1 MFFVSVK
8 SSTLK
13 TIAVVATVAV
23 FATIGGLYAVNKSQS
38 APVSSMNGITFKAET
53 AQERLSFLSQFGW
66 EVEEEPVEVKEVVIP
81 QEFDDVYNQYNTIQ
95 KEQKLDLEKFKG
107 ARVKCWSY
115 SVKNYP
121 GYENSDGVI
130 RANLLV
136 FDGVVI
142 GGDISSTELSGFMHT
157 FDFPQENSAL
167 QSTESTGGNEST
179 QG

>member
-1 MFFVSVK
+1 MFVVSVK

-13 TIAVVATVAV
+13 TVAV
-23 FATIGGLYAVNKSQS
+23 IAAVAIFATIGGLYAVNKSQS
-38 APVSSMNGITFKAET
+38 APVSNMNGIVYKAKT
-53 AQERLSFLSQFGW
+53 PQERLSFLSQFGW

-81 QEFDDVYNQYNTIQ
+81 QEFDDVYNQYNAIQ
-95 KEQKLDLEKFKG
+95 KEQKLDLEKYKG

-121 GYENSDGVI
+121 GYENSDDVI
-130 RANLLV
+130 RANLLI

-157 FDFPQENSAL
+157 FDFPQEKSAA
-167 QSTESTGGNEST
+167 QSTANAEST
-179 QG
+179 QS

>member
-1 MFFVSVK
+1 MFVVSVK

-13 TIAVVATVAV
+13 TIAVIAAVAV
-23 FATIGGLYAVNKSQS
+23 FATIGGIYAVKKSAS
-38 APVSSMNGITFKAET
+38 APVASMNGIVFKAGTPE
-53 AQERLSFLSQFGW
+53 ERLSFLSQFGW
-66 EVEEEPVEVKEVVIP
+66 EVEEEPAEVKEVIIP
-81 QEFDDVYNQYNTIQ
+81 TEFDDVYNQYNTIQ
-95 KEQKLDLEKFKG
+95 KEQKLDLEKYKG

-115 SVKNYP
+115 NVKNYP

-157 FDFPQENSAL
+157 FDFPKESAK
-167 QSTESTGGNEST
+167 EST
-179 QG
+179 QS

>member
-13 TIAVVATVAV
+13 TIAVIAAVAIL
-23 FATIGGLYAVNKSQS
+23 ATIGGVYAVNKSRS
-38 APVSSMNGITFKAET
+38 APVSKMNGIIFKAET
-53 AQERLSFLSQFGW
+53 NEERLAFLSQFGW
-66 EVEEEPVEVKEVVIP
+66 EVDEEPSEVKEVIIP
-81 QEFDDVYNQYNTIQ
+81 QEFDDVYNQYNIIQ
-95 KEQKLDLEKFKG
+95 KEQNLDLEKYKG

-115 SVKNYP
+115 NVKNYP

-130 RANLLV
+130 KANMLI

-157 FDFPQENSAL
+157 FDYPQDKLRRVELNAVF
-167 QSTESTGGNEST
+167 
-179 QG
+179 